1 MPRRDEPT
9 PNLNVE
15 FREGLPQ
22 FSKSSTE
29 KIAKCTSSD
38 LELVAFKERVYIGW
52 LQKKRASA
60 RRDYWLYRDHLT
72 IEGGVLLKWH
82 RIIIPIET
90 QADTMRK
97 LHAPH
102 QGTEKTS
109 SRIYKLERHK
119 QTRHRRHNQVLLHM
133 PRITEQPT
141 KGAPQPD
148 LDPT

>member
-1 MPRRDEPT
+1 MPRREEPT

-38 LELVAFKERVYIGW
+38 LELVAFTSLHR
-52 LQKKRASA
+52 LASKKRASA

-109 SRIYKLERHK
+109 SRICKLERHK
-119 QTRHRRHNQVLLHM
+119 QRHRRHNQVLLHM

-148 LDPT
+148 LNPT